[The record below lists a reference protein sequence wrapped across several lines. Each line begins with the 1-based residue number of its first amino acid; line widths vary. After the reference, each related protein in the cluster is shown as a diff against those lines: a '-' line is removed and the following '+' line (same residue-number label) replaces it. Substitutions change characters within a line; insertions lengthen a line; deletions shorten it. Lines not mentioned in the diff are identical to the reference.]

1 MRVIE
6 KKNKNTEVAL
16 QGIEFN
22 DFTPLRYL
30 VRDLVTNHFLPSL

>member
-6 KKNKNTEVAL
+6 EKNKNTEVVL

-22 DFTPLRYL
+22 DFTPLL
-30 VRDLVTNHFLPSL
+30 DI